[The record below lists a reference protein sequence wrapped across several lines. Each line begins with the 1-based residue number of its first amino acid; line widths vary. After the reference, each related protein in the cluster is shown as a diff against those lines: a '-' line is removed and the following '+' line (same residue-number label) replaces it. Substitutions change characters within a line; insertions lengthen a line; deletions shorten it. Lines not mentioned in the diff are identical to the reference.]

1 MKLNRQQQIG
11 KARASVLDFIA
22 TQPHSLAYTL
32 RWINQ
37 QFTARALPPDIAK
50 NFKQAWQKPQC
61 FKLSRATFY
70 AWTRERKQRG
80 HSEPLVRQKS
90 VIVKPWHELALHL
103 KRDNPRCKVAELHRD
118 LSQQYPT
125 VSYRQLAYFYKGM
138 GKS

>member
-1 MKLNRQQQIG
+1 MKPNRQQQIG

-61 FKLSRATFY
+61 FKLSRATVY

-80 HSEPLVRQKS
+80 HSLRHKRQ
-90 VIVKPWHELALHL
+90 IH
-103 KRDNPRCKVAELHRD
+103 RCKN
-118 LSQQYPT
+118 
-125 VSYRQLAYFYKGM
+125 K
-138 GKS
+138 